1 MIESLEKIKK
11 SMSKVIL
18 FGAGDLG
25 KLAFYALKKND
36 IKVDFFCDSNEKIH
50 NKDYLGIEI
59 ISPKELSLLE
69 KDAHIFMCNSQYI
82 EVVSNLLKKLEF
94 SNIYDLVNLLKN
106 TDFSDCNLDQNLFS
120 PPSIERQIALHEQN
134 CLKANRNIHKKLY
147 VSNIDI
153 VVTERCSLK
162 CKDCSNLMQYYH
174 KPQNAE
180 HETLFKATDNL
191 MKCIDNLYEF
201 RILGGDPF
209 MNKKMY
215 EVVNKV
221 VEYKNVEQIVVYTN
235 ATILPKDENY
245 KCLKNKKVRLHIT
258 NYGLMSR
265 KHDELVNLCQEN
277 KIKFVS
283 ERVKKW
289 QDVGT
294 INFEKKTEEQ
304 LENLFKNCCAS
315 NLLTLFDGKLY
326 RCPTAA
332 HGVKLKAIPEDLS
345 DIVELGKSKLDLKQ
359 LKDEIIEFY
368 YNKKFTSACSYCKGR
383 DYGFGEIDA
392 AIQTK
397 KPLTFTNSIVK
408 N

>member
-245 KCLKNKKVRLHIT
+245 KCLKNKKVWLHIT

-332 HGVKLKAIPEDLS
+332 HGVKLKAIPEDLN